1 VHACLKAGESYTTL
15 ELKIAY
21 HRSLTEGDLATSRN
35 VLQSA
40 FRHDLSRY
48 AISSISDLA
57 APRSYVAKP
66 SVNRL

>member
-1 VHACLKAGESYTTL
+1 MGCAVHAQSYTTL
-15 ELKIAY
+15 ELTIAY
-21 HRSLTEGDLATSRN
+21 HRSLTEGDLATSRD
-35 VLQSA
+35 VQSA